1 MKPPG
6 GQHCAMNG
14 VHPLPR
20 QRAKVQN
27 HPWQMIFSTF
37 SSTIRC
43 NHLPRRRDLP
53 DHEINQEGF
62 LGMTTCNTS
71 LTRLRRPN
79 QGFTLIEVMVTV
91 AIIGILAAV
100 ALPSYTDY
108 IRRGKL
114 QEAFAD
120 MSTARVKLEQY
131 YQDFRNYGTPG
142 ADCPA
147 QAGLSANSKYFTYTC
162 KVGATD
168 QTYLITAAGKADITG
183 YDFTLDQS
191 NAQVTTNFK
200 GVAVN
205 KTCWITKASESCS

>member
-1 MKPPG
+1 
-6 GQHCAMNG
+6 
-14 VHPLPR
+14 
-20 QRAKVQN
+20 
-27 HPWQMIFSTF
+27 
-37 SSTIRC
+37 
-43 NHLPRRRDLP
+43 
-53 DHEINQEGF
+53 
-62 LGMTTCNTS
+62 MTTCNTS

-162 KVGATD
+162 TVGATD